1 MPVPDRKF
9 MSLKYRDRLGGSK
22 SEEAPLSRRRL
33 LAGTAA
39 GVTSALVTTRATAN
53 TLADVPPREVGA
65 NLSGHGERS
74 KFVRLAMLPEAG
86 PGMRN
91 VDPSN
96 AINSKTPLGKLVGAI
111 TPTDLHYERS
121 HSGNP
126 DPDPAKHRLLVHG
139 MARKQ
144 LVFTVDDLMGMPSIT
159 RTVFIECSGNGWENW
174 KKADPN
180 ITVQN
185 THGLVSTNE
194 WTGVP
199 LQFLID
205 LVGKDRRSTWMLAEG
220 ADAAGVDRSIPL
232 TEEIMDEA
240 FIAYGQNGE
249 PLRPAHGFP
258 IRLITPGLE
267 GNLHIKWLRRLKFGD
282 QPWMTRWE
290 TDRYTQLLANGKAMQ
305 FQLRM
310 ETNSVI
316 TSPSGMMEIRSGYQ
330 RITGLA
336 WSGHGK
342 VAKVEIRADEGK
354 TWKQAQLS
362 QPVLPKAQ
370 TRFQMDWVWDGKPTK
385 IVSRSTDEKGNIQPD
400 RKSFIAKI
408 GTNALFHYNAQQTW
422 SIDGDGRVHNALAK
436 GTLCGCGSH
445 CAPRTSGLRLRFRTS
460 RELGRNQAVGLRRAT
475 GRQGVARRRW
485 HCGAR

>member
-1 MPVPDRKF
+1 
-9 MSLKYRDRLGGSK
+9 MSLKDWDRLVDSNN
-22 SEEAPLSRRRL
+22 EEAPLSRRRF
-33 LAGTAA
+33 LASTTAGIA
-39 GVTSALVTTRATAN
+39 SALLTTQATAD

-65 NLSGHGERS
+65 VLSGHGERS
-74 KFVRLAMLPEAG
+74 KFVHLAMLPEAG

-96 AINSKTPLGKLVGAI
+96 AINSKTPLGKLVGTI

-126 DPDPAKHRLLVHG
+126 DLDPAKHRLLVHG
-139 MARKQ
+139 MTRKQ
-144 LVFTVDDLMGMPSIT
+144 LVFTVDDLMRMPSIT
-159 RTVFIECSGNGWENW
+159 RTVFIECTGNGWENW

-180 ITVQN
+180 VTVQN

-199 LQFLID
+199 LRFLID

-220 ADAAGVDRSIPL
+220 ADAAGVDRSVPL

-316 TSPSGMMEIRSGYQ
+316 TSPSGMMEIRPGYQ

-342 VAKVEIRADEGK
+342 ISKVEISTDEGR
-354 TWKQAQLS
+354 TWKQAHLNH
-362 QPVLPKAQ
+362 PVLPKAQ

-385 IVSRSTDEKGNIQPD
+385 IISRSTDEKGNVQPD
-400 RKSFIAKI
+400 RKSFIAKM
-408 GTNALFHYNAQQTW
+408 GTNALNHYHAQQTW
-422 SIDGDGRVHNALAK
+422 SIDGDGRVRNALA
-436 GTLCGCGSH
+436 
-445 CAPRTSGLRLRFRTS
+445 
-460 RELGRNQAVGLRRAT
+460 
-475 GRQGVARRRW
+475 
-485 HCGAR
+485 

>member
-1 MPVPDRKF
+1 
-9 MSLKYRDRLGGSK
+9 
-22 SEEAPLSRRRL
+22 
-33 LAGTAA
+33 
-39 GVTSALVTTRATAN
+39 
-53 TLADVPPREVGA
+53 
-65 NLSGHGERS
+65 
-74 KFVRLAMLPEAG
+74 
-86 PGMRN
+86 MR
-91 VDPSN
+91 
-96 AINSKTPLGKLVGAI
+96 
-111 TPTDLHYERS
+111 
-121 HSGNP
+121 
-126 DPDPAKHRLLVHG
+126 
-139 MARKQ
+139 
-144 LVFTVDDLMGMPSIT
+144 MPSIT
-159 RTVFIECSGNGWENW
+159 RTVFIECTGNGWENW

-180 ITVQN
+180 VTVQH

-199 LQFLID
+199 LRFLID

-267 GNLHIKWLRRLKFGD
+267 GNLNIKWLRRLKFGD

-290 TDRYTQLLANGKAMQ
+290 TDRYTQLLANGKARQ

-316 TSPSGMMEIRSGYQ
+316 TQPSGMMEIRPGYN

-342 VAKVEIRADEGK
+342 ISKVEISTDEGRI
-354 TWKQAQLS
+354 WKQAQLS
-362 QPVLPKAQ
+362 YPVLPKAQ

-385 IVSRSTDEKGNIQPD
+385 IISRATDEKDNVQPD
-400 RKSFIAKI
+400 RKSFIAKM

-422 SIDGDGRVHNALAK
+422 SIDGDGRVRNALA
-436 GTLCGCGSH
+436 
-445 CAPRTSGLRLRFRTS
+445 
-460 RELGRNQAVGLRRAT
+460 
-475 GRQGVARRRW
+475 
-485 HCGAR
+485 

>member
-1 MPVPDRKF
+1 
-9 MSLKYRDRLGGSK
+9 MSLKDWDRLVDSNN
-22 SEEAPLSRRRL
+22 EEAPVSRRRF
-33 LAGTAA
+33 LASTTASVA
-39 GVTSALVTTRATAN
+39 TALVTTQATAD
-53 TLADVPPREVGA
+53 TLADVPPRGVGA
-65 NLSGHGERS
+65 VLSGHGERS
-74 KFVRLAMLPEAG
+74 KFVGLAMLPEAG
-86 PGMRN
+86 PGKRN
-91 VDPSN
+91 VDPN
-96 AINSKTPLGKLVGAI
+96 DAINSKAPLGKLVGTI

-126 DPDPAKHRLLVHG
+126 DLDPAKHRLLVHG
-139 MARKQ
+139 MTRKQ
-144 LVFTVDDLMGMPSIT
+144 LAFTVDDLMRMPSIT
-159 RTVFIECSGNGWENW
+159 RTVFIECTGNGWENW

-180 ITVQN
+180 VTVQN

-199 LQFLID
+199 LRFLID

-267 GNLHIKWLRRLKFGD
+267 GNLNIKWLRRLKFGD

-290 TDRYTQLLANGKAMQ
+290 TDRYTQLLASGKAMQ

-316 TSPSGMMEIRSGYQ
+316 TSPSGMMEIRPGYQ
-330 RITGLA
+330 RLTGLA

-342 VAKVEIRADEGK
+342 ISKVEISTDEGR
-354 TWKQAQLS
+354 TWKQAHLNH
-362 QPVLPKAQ
+362 PVLPKAQ

-385 IVSRSTDEKGNIQPD
+385 IISRATDEKDNVQPD
-400 RKSFIAKI
+400 RKSFIAKM

-422 SIDGDGRVHNALAK
+422 SIDGDGRVRNALA
-436 GTLCGCGSH
+436 
-445 CAPRTSGLRLRFRTS
+445 
-460 RELGRNQAVGLRRAT
+460 
-475 GRQGVARRRW
+475 
-485 HCGAR
+485 

>member
-1 MPVPDRKF
+1 MG
-9 MSLKYRDRLGGSK
+9 LKDWDRLVDSNN
-22 SEEAPLSRRRL
+22 EEAPLSRRRF
-33 LAGTAA
+33 LASTTA
-39 GVTSALVTTRATAN
+39 GVASALLTTQATAD

-65 NLSGHGERS
+65 DLSGHGERS
-74 KFVRLAMLPEAG
+74 KFVHLDMLPEAG
-86 PGMRN
+86 PGKRN
-91 VDPSN
+91 VDPSD
-96 AINSKTPLGKLVGAI
+96 AINSKAPLGKLVGTI

-126 DPDPAKHRLLVHG
+126 DLDPAKHRLLVHG
-139 MARKQ
+139 MTRKQ
-144 LVFTVDDLMGMPSIT
+144 LVFTVDDLMRMPSIT
-159 RTVFIECSGNGWENW
+159 RTVFIECTGNGWENW

-180 ITVQN
+180 LTVQN

-199 LQFLID
+199 LRFLID

-220 ADAAGVDRSIPL
+220 ADAAGVDRSVPL

-267 GNLHIKWLRRLKFGD
+267 GNLNIKWLRRLKFGD

-316 TSPSGMMEIRSGYQ
+316 TSPSGMMEIRPGYHC
-330 RITGLA
+330 ITGLA

-342 VAKVEIRADEGK
+342 ISKIEISTDEGRA
-354 TWKQAQLS
+354 WKQAQLNY
-362 QPVLPKAQ
+362 PVLPKAQ

-385 IVSRSTDEKGNIQPD
+385 IISRATDEKDNVQPD
-400 RKSFIAKI
+400 RKSFIAKM

-422 SIDGDGRVHNALAK
+422 SIDGDGRVRNALA
-436 GTLCGCGSH
+436 
-445 CAPRTSGLRLRFRTS
+445 
-460 RELGRNQAVGLRRAT
+460 
-475 GRQGVARRRW
+475 
-485 HCGAR
+485 

>member
-1 MPVPDRKF
+1 
-9 MSLKYRDRLGGSK
+9 MSFKDRDRLVDSNN
-22 SEEAPLSRRRL
+22 EEAPLSRRRF
-33 LAGTAA
+33 LASTTA
-39 GVTSALVTTRATAN
+39 GVASALLTTEATAD

-65 NLSGHGERS
+65 ELSGHGERS
-74 KFVRLAMLPEAG
+74 KFVHLDMLPEAG
-86 PGMRN
+86 PGKRN
-91 VDPSN
+91 VDPSE
-96 AINSKTPLGKLVGAI
+96 AINSKTPLGKLVGTI

-126 DPDPAKHRLLVHG
+126 DLDPAKHRLLVHG
-139 MARKQ
+139 MTRKQ
-144 LVFTVDDLMGMPSIT
+144 LVFTVDDLMRMPSIT
-159 RTVFIECSGNGWENW
+159 RTVFIECTGNGWENW

-180 ITVQN
+180 VTVQN
-185 THGLVSTNE
+185 MYGLVSTNE

-199 LQFLID
+199 LRFLID

-316 TSPSGMMEIRSGYQ
+316 TSPSGMMEIRPGYQ

-342 VAKVEIRADEGK
+342 ISKVEISTDEGR
-354 TWKQAQLS
+354 TWKQAHLNH
-362 QPVLPKAQ
+362 PVLPKAQ

-385 IVSRSTDEKGNIQPD
+385 IISRSTDEKGNVQPD
-400 RKSFIAKI
+400 RKSFIAKM

-422 SIDGDGRVHNALAK
+422 SIDGDGRVRNALA
-436 GTLCGCGSH
+436 
-445 CAPRTSGLRLRFRTS
+445 
-460 RELGRNQAVGLRRAT
+460 
-475 GRQGVARRRW
+475 
-485 HCGAR
+485 